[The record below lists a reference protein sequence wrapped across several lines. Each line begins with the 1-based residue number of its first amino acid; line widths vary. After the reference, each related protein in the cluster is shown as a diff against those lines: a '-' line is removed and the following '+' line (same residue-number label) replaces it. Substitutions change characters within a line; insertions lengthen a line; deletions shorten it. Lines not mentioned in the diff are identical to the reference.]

1 MSESFVDRF
10 EKELFT
16 DEERELED
24 EVKWSKYYDK
34 ESETFL
40 PPYTLEEIKT
50 DPKTQLEK
58 FHICHY
64 AYWMV
69 ISFFTPFTKPDI
81 QKGDAPDSNCYACEY
96 AQNKKDLKDISKCEK
111 CPIEWDECGSKSCN
125 GSNES
130 LYWLWFYALS
140 EKEASAFAKEMAM
153 IPWRE

>member
-24 EVKWSKYYDK
+24 RKKWGKYYDK
-34 ESETFL
+34 ESESFL
-40 PPYTLEEIKT
+40 PPYTLEEIKM

-69 ISFFTPFTKPDI
+69 ISFFTPFTKPKI
-81 QKGDAPDSNCYACEY
+81 QKGDAPDSYCYACEY
-96 AQNKKDLKDISKCEK
+96 AEDMDEDKCEE
-111 CPIEWDECGSKSCN
+111 CPIEWNKYGLKKCKDSH
-125 GSNES
+125 ES
-130 LYWLWFYALS
+130 LYWLWSYALS
-140 EKEASAFAKEMAM
+140 EEEASSFAKEMAM